1 MSKNPTTP
9 QHHPKYRPD
18 IDGLRAIAVISVLI
32 FHAFPEWLSGG
43 FIGVDIFFVIS
54 GYLISHILFENLES
68 GIFSFSN
75 FYSRRIRR
83 IFPALLLVLTSCYL
97 AGWFILLANEF
108 MQLGKHVV
116 GGASFISNFY
126 LWSESG
132 YFDNI
137 ADTKPLL
144 HLWSLAIEE
153 QFYLVWPFVLWLVWK
168 LRANPII
175 ITLIIVLTSFIINI
189 VSVYSNPVD
198 AFYSPLSRFWELL
211 IGSCLAYI
219 VLYRKELISRWSSW
233 CDVISIL
240 GLSLFLVGIL
250 VVNNSLFPGWWALLP
265 TMSAA
270 FLIFAGPN
278 AWVNRHLLSNQ
289 IMVWFG
295 LISFPLYLWHW
306 PLLSFARIM
315 KSDVSVAL
323 RIALVVVSII
333 LAWLTY
339 LIIERPIRKD
349 GRNLLKVAI
358 LVLLMI
364 LVGATGWSAYKRE
377 GLEFRYRKIMT
388 IKPEQLRDF
397 AKWEHKGMYPTG
409 SCNPGFIYPD
419 AYICAQTKPDELPDV
434 VVFGDSHA
442 FSAYWGISKAFGS
455 EGSNVKLVGKGSGC
469 LPFINQSKAECT
481 DLINQQI
488 EWINEQQNIKTVIV
502 SFRNPI
508 ANSASLVEVS
518 NFEKMM
524 QDTFEHLQKNNKKIV
539 YLLSVPEARLNPRLC
554 VGEFPMGR
562 VINQEQCKFPLQRET
577 DKQAVYRKT
586 VFEVLKS
593 HPNIAVFDPASV
605 LCPDNMCSINSRETI
620 IWMDENHISES
631 ASHIQAEKILLLTKQ
646 SSK

>member
-1 MSKNPTTP
+1 MSKNLTPT

-18 IDGLRAIAVISVLI
+18 IDGLRAIAVISVVA
-32 FHAFPEWLSGG
+32 FHAFPEWISGG

-54 GYLISHILFENLES
+54 GYLISLILFENLDR
-68 GIFSFSN
+68 GIFSFRD

-97 AGWFILLANEF
+97 AGWFILLAIEF
-108 MQLGKHVV
+108 MQLGKHIF

-132 YFDNI
+132 YFDNV

-144 HLWSLAIEE
+144 HLWSLGIEE
-153 QFYLVWPFVLWLVWK
+153 QFYLVWPVMLWLAWK
-168 LRANPII
+168 LKSNPLII
-175 ITLIIVLTSFIINI
+175 ILFIALGSFIINI
-189 VSVYSNPVD
+189 VTVYANPVA

-211 IGSCLAYI
+211 IGSALAYL
-219 VLYRKELISRWSSW
+219 VLYQNDLMSRWSRWS
-233 CDVISIL
+233 DVISIA
-240 GLSLFLVGIL
+240 GFSLFLIGVMML
-250 VVNNSLFPGWWALLP
+250 NKVSLFPGWWALL
-265 TMSAA
+265 TTLCGA
-270 FLIFAGPN
+270 FLIFVGPN
-278 AWVNRHLLSNQ
+278 AWVNRHILSHRV
-289 IMVWFG
+289 MVWFG

-315 KSDVSVAL
+315 KGEVSAEL
-323 RIALVVVSII
+323 RIVLVVMSVV

-339 LIIERPIRKD
+339 LVIETPMRKG
-349 GRNLLKVAI
+349 GRNRLKLATLAV
-358 LVLLMI
+358 LMI
-364 LVGATGWSAYKRE
+364 VIGASGWSAYKRE

-397 AKWEHKGMYPTG
+397 AKWEDKGMYPTG
-409 SCNPGFIYPD
+409 NCNPGFIYPD
-419 AYICAQTKPDELPDV
+419 AHICAQTKPDELPDV

-442 FSAYWGISKAFGS
+442 FSAYWGISKAFGDA
-455 EGSNVKLVGKGSGC
+455 GHNVKLIGKGSGC

-488 EWINEQQNIKTVIV
+488 KWINAQPNIKTVIV

-508 ANSASLVEVS
+508 ANSASVVEVA

-524 QDTFEHLQKNNKKIV
+524 RDTFDDLQKNHQQII

-562 VINQEQCKFPLQRET
+562 VINQEQCQFPLQRET
-577 DKQAVYRKT
+577 DKQALYRKT
-586 VFEVLKS
+586 VFAVLKNFQ
-593 HPNIAVFDPASV
+593 NITVFDPATV
-605 LCPDNMCSINSRETI
+605 LCPDNICSINAKETI

-631 ASHIQAEKILLLTKQ
+631 ASHLQAEKILLLLR
-646 SSK
+646 